1 VLSGSTG
8 IIRPQLVNFPP
19 VSVSGDP
26 SRGSSACRILPK
38 SQGDMVDMAH
48 VRTFRWQRNN
58 YWPLNVLIDKKCVG
72 RHGDSMATWRWCR
85 KIRRPTT
92 RTNHSGIEF
101 QTSAV
106 EEPPRRNN
114 SGVISIN
121 YRYRV
126 VSTSQQKIIFTCYLA
141 FCRTPSCVDVV
152 TKYNVHTFV
161 SMYLHLHSLKY
172 LNQQPHSQNPHT
184 TTQDCLSPS
193 RPKGH

>member
-1 VLSGSTG
+1 MTVVTFLDNVAQPRAAAWDVNSLTSPRTNSARGIRGRDVLSGSTG

-92 RTNHSGIEF
+92 RTNHSGVEF

-114 SGVISIN
+114 SRGYQHQLSLQ
-121 YRYRV
+121 
-126 VSTSQQKIIFTCYLA
+126 SSKHFTAENNLHLL
-141 FCRTPSCVDVV
+141 SCV
-152 TKYNVHTFV
+152 
-161 SMYLHLHSLKY
+161 L
-172 LNQQPHSQNPHT
+172 
-184 TTQDCLSPS
+184 
-193 RPKGH
+193 